1 MYKIVVVDDEEDI
14 LELIEF
20 TLSEYEVFTFTSVNG
35 VKELLDKEDIDLII
49 MDRNLPGIEG
59 SVFISKLRKEGITIP
74 VIYLSAKDKEED
86 ILEGFERGGDDYITK
101 PFSLKE
107 LKARIKAVIKRTK
120 KEVKVLQYRDI
131 IFNLDTRE
139 VTIDNKIVNLTHL
152 EKDLLLEFLKNQN
165 RVLSR
170 EFLLENV
177 WRDSFDKQ
185 LKTVNVAIKR
195 LKEKIDPENKKEYI
209 KAIRGEGYIFC

>member
-35 VKELLDKEDIDLII
+35 VKELLDKENIDLII

-59 SVFISKLRKEGITIP
+59 SVFISELRKEGITIP

-107 LKARIKAVIKRTK
+107 LKARIKAVLKRTK
-120 KEVKVLQYRDI
+120 KEVKILKYRDI
-131 IFNLDTRE
+131 VFNLDTRE
-139 VTIDNKIVNLTHL
+139 VKIDDKIINLTHL
-152 EKDLLLEFLKNQN
+152 EKDLLLEFLKNPN

-170 EFLLENV
+170 ELLLENV
-177 WRDSFDKQ
+177 WKNAFDKQ

-195 LKEKIDPENKKEYI
+195 LKEKIDPENKK
-209 KAIRGEGYIFC
+209 

>member
-20 TLSEYEVFTFTSVNG
+20 TLSEYEVFAFTSVNG
-35 VKELLDKEDIDLII
+35 VKELLDKENIDLII

-59 SVFISKLRKEGITIP
+59 SVFISELRKEGITIP

-107 LKARIKAVIKRTK
+107 LKARIKAVLKRTK
-120 KEVKVLQYRDI
+120 KEVKILKYRDI
-131 IFNLDTRE
+131 VFNLDTRE
-139 VTIDNKIVNLTHL
+139 VKIDDKVINLTHL
-152 EKDLLLEFLKNQN
+152 EKDLLLEFLKNPN

-170 EFLLENV
+170 ELLLENV
-177 WRDSFDKQ
+177 WKNAFDKQ